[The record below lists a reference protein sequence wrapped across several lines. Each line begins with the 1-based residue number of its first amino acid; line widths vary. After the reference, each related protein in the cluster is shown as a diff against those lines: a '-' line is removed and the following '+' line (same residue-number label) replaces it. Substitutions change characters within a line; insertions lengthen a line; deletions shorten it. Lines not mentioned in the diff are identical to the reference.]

1 MLTMNLTTS
10 LWIAMSGS
18 VILFNKW
25 VLASANF
32 SKYNCYIK
40 ILQYYSIN

>member
-1 MLTMNLTTS
+1 MHADVNWLGYS

-32 SKYNCYIK
+32 SKYFSFCC
-40 ILQYYSIN
+40 